1 MSTRN
6 RPRRSL
12 EDILGPSSEPAPEPS
27 KRKPG
32 RPVEDHRQKLVLA
45 QAQLAEI
52 RAAKMRG
59 ELVPAADVE
68 REWTAALADLRASL
82 LALPS
87 RVGAKLA
94 LSRETVAAI
103 DSEIRVTLSA
113 LAASRGV
120 EGGGDA

>member
-1 MSTRN
+1 MSKRDGS
-6 RPRRSL
+6 RRTL
-12 EDILGPSSEPAPEPS
+12 EDILGPAPAPPT
-27 KRKPG
+27 RKPG

-68 REWTAALADLRASL
+68 REWTAALSDLRAGL

-103 DSEIRVTLSA
+103 DSEIRITLSA
-113 LAASRGV
+113 LAASSGKD
-120 EGGGDA
+120 GGGDV